1 VEKSEKEKK
10 KRMKKKKRKRKN
22 NKNSNFLGC
31 CHKCRRSDAVGASEK
46 LAFIPDNS

>member
-1 VEKSEKEKK
+1 
-10 KRMKKKKRKRKN
+10 MKKKKRKRKN